1 MTFTLLIVEDE
12 PEITELLTLYLE
24 KEYHLLLARDGL
36 EAISIIKKHKVHLA
50 ILDVMMPR
58 MDGFQ
63 LIKEIRK
70 EHHFPVLFL
79 SARINDH
86 DKILGLNLGAD
97 DYIGKPF
104 NPLEIVARVNSAL
117 RRVYRFNQLKEPDS
131 NFEQILLGDLLLDL
145 KECTLMKEKQMVPLT
160 STEYKIL
167 SLFMKH
173 PGRVFTHK
181 NIYETIWESTFAYDN
196 NTIMVHISNIRE
208 KIEDNPKKPLYLKT
222 IRGLGYKFETP
233 LEK

>member
-24 KEYHLLLARDGL
+24 KEYHLLLAQDGL
-36 EAISIIKKHKVHLA
+36 EALSIIKQHKVHLV
-50 ILDVMMPR
+50 ISDVMMPR

-79 SARINDH
+79 SARIHDH
-86 DKILGLNLGAD
+86 DKILGLDLGAD
-97 DYIGKPF
+97 DYIAKPF

-117 RRVYRFNQLKEPDS
+117 RRVYRFDQPKEQDIDT
-131 NFEQILLGDLLLDL
+131 ERIILGDLLLDL
-145 KECTLMKEKQMVPLT
+145 KECTLMKEKQVVPLT

-167 SLFMKH
+167 LLFMKH

-181 NIYETIWESTFAYDN
+181 SIYETIWESAFAYDN

-233 LEK
+233 F